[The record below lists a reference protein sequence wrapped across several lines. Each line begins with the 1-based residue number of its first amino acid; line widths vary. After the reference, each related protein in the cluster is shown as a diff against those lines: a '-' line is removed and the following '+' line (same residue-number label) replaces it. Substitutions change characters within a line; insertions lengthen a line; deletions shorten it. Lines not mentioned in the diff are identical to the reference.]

1 MTPQEKAKE
10 LYDKYFMKMESG
22 IDNDGAWICMALNHG
37 MAKSCALIAVDEIMN
52 IKGNLNFDY
61 VWYEQRETD
70 INNWLDTESI
80 VTIRMHALEYWQ
92 QVKQEI
98 EKI

>member
-1 MTPQEKAKE
+1 MTPKEKAKQLYE
-10 LYDKYFMKMESG
+10 LIRYDVSILKGTE
-22 IDNDGAWICMALNHG
+22 ALINEV
-37 MAKSCALIAVDEIMN
+37 AKRCALISVDEIIN

-80 VTIRMHALEYWQ
+80 VPIRMHALEYWL

-98 EKI
+98 EKL

>member
-1 MTPQEKAKE
+1 MIPKEKAKQLYE
-10 LYDKYFMKMESG
+10 LIRYDVSTLKG
-22 IDNDGAWICMALNHG
+22 TD
-37 MAKSCALIAVDEIMN
+37 ALINEVAKRCAIMAVDEIMN

-80 VTIRMHALEYWQ
+80 VPIRMHALEYWQ
-92 QVKQEI
+92 QVKKEI
-98 EKI
+98 EKL

>member
-1 MTPQEKAKE
+1 MIQKEKSRQ
-10 LYDKYFMKMESG
+10 LYDLIRYDVSTLKG
-22 IDNDGAWICMALNHG
+22 TD
-37 MAKSCALIAVDEIMN
+37 ALINEIAKRCAIMAVDEIMN

-80 VTIRMHALEYWQ
+80 VPIRMHALEYWQ
-92 QVKQEI
+92 QVKKEI
-98 EKI
+98 QKL

>member
-1 MTPQEKAKE
+1 MIPKEKAKQ
-10 LYDKYFMKMESG
+10 LYGLIRYDVSTLKG
-22 IDNDGAWICMALNHG
+22 TD
-37 MAKSCALIAVDEIMN
+37 ALINEVAKRCAIMAVDEIMN

-80 VTIRMHALEYWQ
+80 VPIRMHALEYWQ
-92 QVKQEI
+92 QVKKEI
-98 EKI
+98 QKL